1 VRSTRPTPQP
11 ALPPTATAPQPTPQ
25 PSVPSATTT
34 QPPSQPVTRPI
45 VQAPPAGQPPAQSPA
60 VSAPAVS
67 APGPKPKAD
76 DAASPRIAGRT
87 VDRPD
92 AVVIPKIDTRLIV
105 RGDNLWRIS
114 RVTYGLGQRYTLIF
128 GANRDKIR
136 DPDLIYPGQIFVLPR
151 AVPKQ

>member
-1 VRSTRPTPQP
+1 
-11 ALPPTATAPQPTPQ
+11 
-25 PSVPSATTT
+25 VPSAAAT
-34 QPPSQPVTRPI
+34 QPATTSRPI
-45 VQAPPAGQPPAQSPA
+45 VQAPAATQP
-60 VSAPAVS
+60 SAPSPVVS
-67 APGPKPKAD
+67 APGSAPKAD
-76 DAASPRIAGRT
+76 EAASPRIAGRT

-92 AVVIPKIDTRLIV
+92 AVVIPSIDTRQIV

-151 AVPKQ
+151 TVPKQ